1 MLERKRRRRG
11 GERKEGGKEEKKR
24 GREKGRRE
32 RGEEEG
38 ERERKE
44 GKRRVTNKQAVEC
57 GGEGRGEGLP
67 WHSPSHPHDPLHF
80 WKRTQTRELVLCVK
94 TEGGAVKIWPS
105 VFLCGQTMTVLLGQ
119 DPLQ

>member
-11 GERKEGGKEEKKR
+11 GERKEGGKEE
-24 GREKGRRE
+24 GD
-32 RGEEEG
+32 
-38 ERERKE
+38 
-44 GKRRVTNKQAVEC
+44 KQTGC
-57 GGEGRGEGLP
+57 GVWGEGRGEGLP